1 MAGCVQCKS
10 GIAGS
15 FSGEAAQA
23 LARDGVQSL
32 LWADRQAG
40 RHRGR
45 QRTWSPSCLARSQ
58 CSSSRA
64 LSASASSAAAV
75 DCSPTHRSCYLQLQ
89 QHGSP
94 RQAHEL
100 ISDVDQQQRMAKQWH
115 VFIVH
120 MHAGL
125 LHLLTLGG
133 AEGLNLLALLHRG
146 ALRGLRGGRGGRC
159 GSQIWQRSS
168 GPQRCACIGTTAD
181 GAHAGLM
188 KDDDDCSGPAGVG
201 GSKRA
206 KVGTHSCWEGCQYL
220 RTFPTDNQLPN
231 ALKWPA
237 KRLCSLATVLFR
249 APPASTVVGWSAEQ
263 RQPASPA
270 VSHTARVGQHGASL
284 HQPANRWWGGSSWC
298 HPEAQMEGS
307 DYFGQGRSILW
318 SWNQWA

>member
-1 MAGCVQCKS
+1 MAGCQS

-100 ISDVDQQQRMAKQWH
+100 IRDVDQQQRMAKQWH
-115 VFIVH
+115 VFERTCMQACSTCSPLAERKVSTFSRCST
-120 MHAGL
+120 AARSVVC
-125 LHLLTLGG
+125 GG
-133 AEGLNLLALLHRG
+133 GEGEGCG
-146 ALRGLRGGRGGRC
+146 A
-159 GSQIWQRSS
+159 QIRQGSS
-168 GPQRCACIGTTAD
+168 GPQRCASNDDTTAD

-188 KDDDDCSGPAGVG
+188 KHGADCSGPAGVG

-220 RTFPTDNQLPN
+220 RTFPTDNQLQN
-231 ALKWPA
+231 ALEWPA
-237 KRLCSLATVLFR
+237 KRLCSLATVLFSGPSHC
-249 APPASTVVGWSAEQ
+249 AVVGWSTEA
-263 RQPASPA
+263 RMPASAA
-270 VSHTARVGQHGASL
+270 VSHTARVGWHGTPID
-284 HQPANRWWGGSSWC
+284 QPSNRW
-298 HPEAQMEGS
+298 
-307 DYFGQGRSILW
+307 
-318 SWNQWA
+318 